1 MPQDVS
7 MPEDKMPI
15 KVLISDSLSKE
26 AVDILEREKEFKVDV
41 NTKLTPDELKKVIKD
56 YDALVVRSGTKVT
69 KDVIA
74 EADRL
79 KIIGRAGVG
88 LDNVDVDA
96 ASKKGIIVVNTP
108 GGNTISTAEHTF
120 SMMLSLSR
128 NIPQADLSMKK
139 GEWERKKFM
148 GVELY
153 GKVLGIIGLGRIGA
167 EVAKRAL
174 SFEMKVLAYDPYLSV
189 EKAKELGIE
198 PSDLKT
204 LLKESDYIT
213 VHTPLTD
220 ETKHVIS
227 KKEFD
232 IMKKGVRVIN
242 CARGGI
248 IDETALVEAIESGKV
263 AGAALDVY
271 EEEPPKD
278 QKLLKLDKVVLTP
291 HLGAST
297 EEAQVNVAID
307 IANTVRDAL
316 LNRGVKN
323 AVNMPNVDPEI
334 FKILEPYLK
343 LAENIG
349 AMQTQLADSHIK
361 KVKIRYVG
369 DILKYDLS
377 LFTAS
382 IMKGMLKPILQETVN
397 FVNALVIA
405 RERGINIVEA
415 KTAEIQDFASLV
427 WVEVETDKAKNS
439 IAGTL
444 FTKVD
449 PRIVKINEFYVDC
462 VPEGNMLVVIN
473 KDVPGIIGQI
483 GTIFGKNKINVASV
497 SFGREE
503 KGGRAISVWNVDSD
517 VPKKVL
523 DQIRDAENVEEAKLV
538 KL

>member
-1 MPQDVS
+1 MAFR
-7 MPEDKMPI
+7 
-15 KVLISDSLSKE
+15 VLISDSLSKE
-26 AVDILEREKEFKVDV
+26 AVDILEKEKEFKVEV

-56 YDALVVRSGTKVT
+56 YDALLVRSATKVT
-69 KDVIA
+69 KDIINA
-74 EADRL
+74 ADKL

-88 LDNVDVDA
+88 LDNVDVEA

-120 SMMLSLSR
+120 SMILALSR

-153 GKVLGIIGLGRIGA
+153 GKILGVVGLGRIGT

-174 SFEMKVLAYDPYLSV
+174 SFGMKVLAFDPYLSA

-198 PSDLKT
+198 LVDLTHLFKNA
-204 LLKESDYIT
+204 DYIT

-220 ETKHVIS
+220 DTKHIVS
-227 KKEFD
+227 DKAFGL
-232 IMKKGVRVIN
+232 MKKGVRIIN

-248 IDETALVEAIESGKV
+248 IDEEALAKAIESGKV
-263 AGAALDVY
+263 AGAAFDVY
-271 EEEPPKD
+271 EEEPPKNS
-278 QKLLKLDKVVLTP
+278 KLLKLDKVVLTP

-297 EEAQVNVAID
+297 EEAQVNVAIEV
-307 IANTVRDAL
+307 ATTVRDAL
-316 LNRGVKN
+316 MNCGVRN
-323 AVNMPNVDPEI
+323 AVNVPCVDAEVYKAI
-334 FKILEPYLK
+334 APYLK
-343 LAENIG
+343 LAENMGSIQAQIVAG
-349 AMQTQLADSHIK
+349 HIK
-361 KVKIRYVG
+361 KVNIRYVG
-369 DILKYDLS
+369 DLLKYDLS
-377 LFTAS
+377 PFTVS
-382 IMKGMLKPILQETVN
+382 IMKGMLTPILQETVN

-405 RERGINIVEA
+405 KERGINVIES
-415 KTAEIQDFASLV
+415 KTAEVQDFASLII
-427 WVEVETDKAKNS
+427 VEVETDKAKS
-439 IAGTL
+439 SVFGTL

-462 VPEGNMLVVIN
+462 VPEGTMLIVFN

-483 GTIFGKNKINVASV
+483 GTIFGNNKINVASV
-497 SFGREE
+497 SFGRDE
-503 KGGRAISVWNVDSD
+503 KGGKAVSVWNVDSD

-523 DQIRDAENVEEAKLV
+523 DELRSAKNINDIKLV

>member
-1 MPQDVS
+1 MPF
-7 MPEDKMPI
+7 
-15 KVLISDSLSKE
+15 KVLISDSLAGE
-26 AVDILEREKEFKVDV
+26 AVEILEREKDLKVDV
-41 NTKLTPDELKKVIKD
+41 NTKLAPEELKKVIRD

-69 KDVIA
+69 KDVINA
-74 EADRL
+74 ADKL

-88 LDNVDVDA
+88 LDNVDVEA
-96 ASKKGIIVVNTP
+96 ASKKGVIVVNTP

-120 SMMLSLSR
+120 SLILALSR

-139 GEWERKKFM
+139 GEWERKTFM

-153 GKVLGIIGLGRIGA
+153 GKTLGIIGLGRIGS

-174 SFEMKVLAYDPYLSV
+174 SFEMRIVAYDPYLSV

-198 PSDLKT
+198 SVDLKR

-220 ETKHVIS
+220 ETTHLIS
-227 KKEFD
+227 EKELG
-232 IMKKGVRVIN
+232 IVKKGVRIIN

-248 IDETALVEAIESGKV
+248 IDEEALAKALAEGVV
-263 AGAALDVY
+263 AGAALDVF
-271 EEEPPKD
+271 ENEPPKNSE
-278 QKLLKLDKVVLTP
+278 LLKLDKVVLTP

-307 IANTVRDAL
+307 IANTIRDML
-316 LNRGVKN
+316 LNGCIRN
-323 AVNMPNVDPEI
+323 AVNVPCVDSEI
-334 FKILEPYLK
+334 LKIIEPYLK

-349 AMQTQLADSHIK
+349 SMQAQLAEGHIK
-361 KVKIRYVG
+361 RVKIRYVG
-369 DILKYDLS
+369 DILKYNLAP
-377 LFTAS
+377 FTVS
-382 IMKGMLKPILQETVN
+382 IMKGMLTPILQETVN

-405 RERGINIVEA
+405 KDRGINIIEM
-415 KTAEIQDFASLV
+415 KTAEVQDFASLIS
-427 WVEVETDKAKNS
+427 VEIETDKLKNS
-439 IAGTL
+439 LTGTL

-449 PRIVKINEFYVDC
+449 PRIVKINDFYVDC
-462 VPEGNMLVVIN
+462 VPEGYMLVISN

-483 GTIFGKNKINVASV
+483 GTILGKNNINIAGM
-497 SFGREE
+497 SFGRDE
-503 KGGRAISVWNVDSD
+503 KGGRAVSILNVDSD

-523 DQIRDAENVEEAKLV
+523 DEMRKAKNIQEVKLV